1 MLKKMGLKKIL
12 VTTSALFVIGLLY
25 VFPSKNIKIN
35 RSINYVDE
43 EKLVTV
49 YLLDKNSYVSE
60 VDSSI
65 GTEELENKLKE
76 KLLIITNNSEY
87 KNKVPKNFKA
97 LIPANTKILSLKIE
111 DKTVTVDFSKEL
123 LGVSSPLEEKMIEA
137 IIFTLTSE
145 KEVNKVII
153 HVEGQKLDRLPNSNK
168 LLPDVL
174 DRSFGINKNYDINNI
189 YGLTKT
195 TIYYTA
201 NNEGNTYYV
210 PVTKIDNNKEEKVT
224 VIVNELKS
232 SILYQSNLGS
242 YLNSDAVLKEYKK
255 EEEVMKLTFNDKIF
269 ESIYSD
275 NILEEVVYTIGKSI
289 IDSYEDI
296 SEVVFY
302 VDDKEICE
310 FK

>member
-35 RSINYVDE
+35 RNINYVDE

-65 GTEELENKLKE
+65 ETEELENKLKE

-97 LIPANTKILSLKIE
+97 LIPTNTKILSLKIE
-111 DKTVTVDFSKEL
+111 DETVTVDFSKEL

-153 HVEGQKLDRLPNSNK
+153 NVEGQKLDRLPNSNK
-168 LLPDVL
+168 LLPNVL

-201 NNEGNTYYV
+201 NNEGDTYYV